1 MFTLY
6 TDGLL
11 FAQHQLPYAHAA
23 HLYVQASSLLCFL
36 LTLALQPLNRLVCCL
51 HIDLQPLQLILQDT
65 THAKHV
71 AWHAMSGAAALLVP
85 IGIR

>member
-1 MFTLY
+1 
-6 TDGLL
+6 
-11 FAQHQLPYAHAA
+11 
-23 HLYVQASSLLCFL
+23 
-36 LTLALQPLNRLVCCL
+36 LQPLNRLVCCL

-65 THAKHV
+65 THTKHV